1 MVEKCL
7 LPMIDFKCFSDFP
20 TDVLEEMATMSF
32 NNFNNINGTYQQI
45 IPKIAHYLI
54 FDNQTQVLTQ

>member
-1 MVEKCL
+1 
-7 LPMIDFKCFSDFP
+7 MIDFKCFSDFP

-32 NNFNNINGTYQQI
+32 NKFNNINGTYQQI

-54 FDNQTQVLTQ
+54 FDGKTQVLT